1 MPSAPS
7 SASASASAYSALGP
21 PRPSAGD
28 GHRRFAAGKEN
39 GAGRGVACERGV
51 HAREI
56 ARLALQRIAQDDG
69 RVAGLAR
76 HIGGGG
82 ERHGGRRHDQGLRA
96 CEPGVALLRRLVPA
110 LLEVADDGGGLVD
123 PVLAEHRKGV
133 GEGGG
138 VGHGRARADH
148 CGIVP
153 RHVGNQEAHEA
164 SRMACRPQPP
174 ALDGGKMLAHG
185 VDLADCCARAEQR
198 AGDRLLVASAIPGA
212 GRVSS
217 AEPPPETRQS
227 ARSSAP
233 SPSAMARM
241 RAAASRPPASGTGCA
256 ASTTSIARVG
266 TRWPYRVT
274 TRPSRGP
281 SQ

>member
-1 MPSAPS
+1 MAGVATIRVCAPASRGSPSFGVSSRPCLRWRMTAAGSSIPYLRSTARASAKVVGSGTVGPEPITAGSSPGTSEIRRLTRRAGWQAVPSRPPLMAERCLRTALISPIAAPERSSAP
-7 SASASASAYSALGP
+7 
-21 PRPSAGD
+21 
-28 GHRRFAAGKEN
+28 
-39 GAGRGVACERGV
+39 VTAC
-51 HAREI
+51 
-56 ARLALQRIAQDDG
+56 L
-69 RVAGLAR
+69 
-76 HIGGGG
+76 
-82 ERHGGRRHDQGLRA
+82 
-96 CEPGVALLRRLVPA
+96 
-110 LLEVADDGGGLVD
+110 
-123 PVLAEHRKGV
+123 
-133 GEGGG
+133 
-138 VGHGRARADH
+138 
-148 CGIVP
+148 
-153 RHVGNQEAHEA
+153 
-164 SRMACRPQPP
+164 S
-174 ALDGGKMLAHG
+174 
-185 VDLADCCARAEQR
+185 
-198 AGDRLLVASAIPGA
+198 ASAIPGA